1 MLDLVSN
8 ANYNDSVMSIG
19 KGKSRDGPRDGARD
33 VSLDGSREWALA
45 DGLHSAAIHLLRRLR
60 IHDLASGVGPAKLSA
75 LSVLVFSG
83 RALSLAELADAEQV
97 KNPTMSRLVS
107 DMQREGLV
115 RTQTSK
121 QDARSIEISPTAR
134 GRELLLAGKQ
144 RRVDS
149 LAKAM
154 VDLQAEDMEK
164 LDQCVELLRQIIR
177 KI

>member
-1 MLDLVSN
+1 
-8 ANYNDSVMSIG
+8 MSIG
-19 KGKSRDGPRDGARD
+19 KGKTRAVARDGPHDGSR
-33 VSLDGSREWALA
+33 DGSREWALA
-45 DGLHSAAIHLLRRLR
+45 DRLHSAAIHLLRRLR
-60 IHDLASGVGPAKLSA
+60 IQDLASGIGPAKLSA

-121 QDARSIEISPTAR
+121 QDARSIQINATPR

-154 VDLQAEDMEK
+154 ADLQAADLEK
-164 LDQCVELLRQIIR
+164 LESCLEVLKRMIR